1 MTTENS
7 AGIKRTMNQFSI
19 KDIEALTGIKSH
31 TLRIW
36 EQRYGIPQPKRTSTN
51 IRFYDDEDVK
61 LLLSV
66 SALNRHGYK
75 ISKITNMSDKERSS
89 LVQEISQVSGDHVVQ
104 IESLTAAMFNFDE
117 VVFEQIL
124 STYTLKHGFE
134 NTFLDLVFPFF
145 GRVGMLWQTG
155 SINPAY
161 EHFITNLIRQKLFVA
176 ADSQPKHL
184 KEGGKKFVLFLPG
197 FEPHEIGLLFAN
209 YLIRSKGHHTNYLGP
224 NLPIDDLGP
233 VMHLYKADYI
243 LTVLTAP
250 HPTQTPLVIAK
261 KLSNDFPNTKI
272 LLSGYQVMQSHINMP
287 SNVKVLNSMQDL
299 TALLDAINV

>member
-1 MTTENS
+1 
-7 AGIKRTMNQFSI
+7 MNQFSI
-19 KDIEALTGIKSH
+19 KDVEALTGIKSH

-36 EQRYGIPQPKRTSTN
+36 EQRYGIPHPKRTVTN

-75 ISKITNMSDKERSS
+75 ISKITNMTGEERSS
-89 LVQEISQVSGDHVVQ
+89 MVLEISKNSSDNVVQ
-104 IESLTAAMFNFDE
+104 IESLTTAMFNFDE
-117 VVFEQIL
+117 VYIEQIL
-124 STYTLKHGFE
+124 STYTLKNGFE

-155 SINPAY
+155 SLNPAY
-161 EHFITNLIRQKLFVA
+161 EHFITNLIRRKLFVA
-176 ADSQPKHL
+176 ADAQPKHL
-184 KEGGKKFVLFLPG
+184 KSGGKKFLLFLPG

-209 YLIRSKGHHTNYLGP
+209 YLIRAKGHHTNYLGP
-224 NLPIDDLGP
+224 NLPTDDLGP
-233 VMHLYKADYI
+233 VMQLYKADYI

-250 HPTQTPLVIAK
+250 HPTQTPLFITK

-272 LLSGYQVMQSHINMP
+272 LLSGFQMMQANIQLP
-287 SNVKVLNSMQDL
+287 SNVKVLTSMQDL
-299 TALLDAINV
+299 SALLNVLNN